1 MNLILE
7 ILFRPLFNFEDF
19 LFEVRYGV
27 NFGNLINK
35 KFLDTPYINSIY
47 HATAY
52 DPIWCRN
59 LRDIFSVVKKQKTT
73 LHNFIDI
80 GCGMGKPSF
89 YAHTKYPFKCIIGID
104 LSPTLINRAKKNL
117 SASNVFFNCED
128 AQFFKIPSGNSL
140 IFLFNPFDEVI
151 FHKFIKNNRDH
162 FIANESFIAYA
173 QDNHRHLLI
182 ENGFKCIYR
191 NPSQALSIYK
201 YC

>member
-1 MNLILE
+1 MNLIFE
-7 ILFRPLFNFEDF
+7 NLFRPLFNFEDF

-27 NFGNLINK
+27 NFGKLMEK
-35 KFLDTPYINSIY
+35 KSLESPHVNALS

-59 LRDIFSVVKKQKTT
+59 LRDIFNVVKNQKTT

-89 YAHTKYPFKCIIGID
+89 YAYMKYPFKCITGID
-104 LSPTLINRAKKNL
+104 LSPTLIKRAQKNL
-117 SASNVFFNCED
+117 SAPNVFFHCDD

-151 FHKFIKNNRDH
+151 FDKFIKNNKDH
-162 FIANESFIAYA
+162 FIENESFIAYA
-173 QDNHRHLLI
+173 QDNYRHILI

-191 NPSQALSIYK
+191 NQSQVLSIYK